1 MNETNSVFIKK
12 YICFEARFALK
23 QLTVWL
29 QPILMMTLFIF
40 LSSLILPYTVISEI
54 YLAGL
59 IIWLNCICALV
70 ITNDGLVRQEWTEG
84 MWEQYFLW
92 VQPLY
97 VIFLLKALWLSLL
110 CFCAV
115 LICIFLALIAFDL
128 SFSYFI
134 PMALGFGL
142 ALPVITVIGLISS
155 LLMLTSQRG
164 AGLLIMLALP
174 LLVPVMLLGLI
185 ILEKAHYNEPY
196 LPECALLLAIS
207 LISLILGPFAAS
219 GAIKVS
225 LSSGQ

>member
-1 MNETNSVFIKK
+1 MNESNLEFFKK
-12 YICFEARFALK
+12 YLQFEAKFAVK
-23 QLTVWL
+23 QLTVWV
-29 QPILMMTLFIF
+29 QPILMMSLFIF

-59 IIWLNCICALV
+59 IIWLNCLCALV

-84 MWEQYFLW
+84 MWEQYTLW
-92 VQPLY
+92 VQPMY
-97 VIFLLKALWLSLL
+97 VIFLLKSLWLSFL
-110 CFCAV
+110 CFIAV
-115 LICIFLALIAFDL
+115 LVCIFLSLIAFDL
-128 SFSYFI
+128 SFSYFL

-185 ILEKAHYNEPY
+185 ILEKAHYGEQY

-207 LISLILGPFAAS
+207 LISLLLGPFAAC

>member
-1 MNETNSVFIKK
+1 MYFIRK
-12 YICFEARFALK
+12 YFYFEICFALK
-23 QLTVWL
+23 QITIWV
-29 QPILMMTLFIF
+29 QPILMMSLFIF

-59 IIWLNCICALV
+59 IIWLNCICALI
-70 ITNDGLVRQEWTEG
+70 ITNDALVRQEWLEG
-84 MWEQYFLW
+84 MWEQYTQW
-92 VQPLY
+92 AQPLY
-97 VIFLLKALWLSLL
+97 LIFLCKAIWLSVL
-110 CFCAV
+110 CYGAV
-115 LICIFLALIAFDL
+115 LISIVLALIAFDL

-142 ALPVITVIGLISS
+142 ALPVITVVSLISS

-164 AGLLIMLALP
+164 SGLLIMLALP

-185 ILEKAHYNEPY
+185 ILEKAHYQEPY
-196 LPECALLLAIS
+196 GAECALLLAMS
-207 LISLILGPFAAS
+207 LMAFLLGPFAAT

>member
-1 MNETNSVFIKK
+1 MMATNFNFFKH
-12 YICFEARFALK
+12 YIYFEARFAIK

-29 QPILMMTLFIF
+29 QPVLMMSLFIF
-40 LSSLILPYTVISEI
+40 LSSLILPYTVTSEI

-59 IIWLNCICALV
+59 IIWLNCLCALL

-84 MWEQYFLW
+84 MWEQYSLW
-92 VQPLY
+92 IQPLY
-97 VIFLLKALWLSLL
+97 VICLFKILWLSLF
-110 CFCAV
+110 CFMAV
-115 LICIFLALIAFDL
+115 LICIGLALMAFNL
-128 SFSYFI
+128 PFSYFI

-142 ALPVITVIGLISS
+142 ALPMISTIGLISS
-155 LLMLTSQRG
+155 LLMVTSQRG
-164 AGLLIMLALP
+164 GGLLIMLALP

-185 ILEKAHYNEPY
+185 ILEKAHFGEQY

-207 LISLILGPFAAS
+207 LIALLLGPFAAS

>member
-1 MNETNSVFIKK
+1 MYFIRK
-12 YICFEARFALK
+12 YFYFEICFALK
-23 QLTVWL
+23 QITIWV
-29 QPILMMTLFIF
+29 QPILMMSLFIF

-59 IIWLNCICALV
+59 IIWLNCICALI
-70 ITNDGLVRQEWTEG
+70 ITNDALVRQEWLEG
-84 MWEQYFLW
+84 MWEQYTQW
-92 VQPLY
+92 AQPLY
-97 VIFLLKALWLSLL
+97 LIFLCKAIWLSVL
-110 CFCAV
+110 CYGAV
-115 LICIFLALIAFDL
+115 LISIVLALIAFDL

-142 ALPVITVIGLISS
+142 ALPVITVVSLISS

-185 ILEKAHYNEPY
+185 ILEKAHYQESY
-196 LPECALLLAIS
+196 GAECALLLAMS
-207 LISLILGPFAAS
+207 LMAFLLGPFAAT

>member
-1 MNETNSVFIKK
+1 MNETNLSFLKK
-12 YICFEARFALK
+12 YFYFEARFALK
-23 QLTVWL
+23 QSTVWL
-29 QPILMMTLFIF
+29 QPILMMSLFIF

-59 IIWLNCICALV
+59 IIWLNCLCALI
-70 ITNDGLVRQEWTEG
+70 ITNDGLIRQEWTEG
-84 MWEQYFLW
+84 MWEQYSLW

-97 VIFLLKALWLSLL
+97 VLFLLKALWLSLL
-110 CFCAV
+110 CFIAV
-115 LICIFLALIAFDL
+115 LICIIISIIAFDL
-128 SFSYFI
+128 SFSYFL

-185 ILEKAHYNEPY
+185 ILEKAHYGEFY

-207 LISLILGPFAAS
+207 LISLLLGPFAAT
-219 GAIKVS
+219 GAVKIS

>member
-1 MNETNSVFIKK
+1 MTENNVNFFKK
-12 YICFEARFALK
+12 YLYFEARFACK

-29 QPILMMTLFIF
+29 QPILMMSLFIF

-59 IIWLNCICALV
+59 IIWLNCLCALIV
-70 ITNDGLVRQEWTEG
+70 TNDGLVRQEWTEG
-84 MWEQYFLW
+84 MWEQYALW
-92 VQPLY
+92 IQPLY
-97 VIFLLKALWLSLL
+97 VLFLLKALWLSLL
-110 CFCAV
+110 CFGAV
-115 LICIFLALIAFDL
+115 LVCIVISIIAFDL

-185 ILEKAHYNEPY
+185 ILEKAHYGEQY

-207 LISLILGPFAAS
+207 LISLLLGPFAAS
-219 GAIKVS
+219 GAIKIS

>member
-1 MNETNSVFIKK
+1 MTETNIQFVKK
-12 YICFEARFALK
+12 FLYFEARFAVK

-29 QPILMMTLFIF
+29 QPILMMGLFIF
-40 LSSLILPYTVISEI
+40 LSSLILPYTVVSEI

-59 IIWLNCICALV
+59 IIWLNCLCALIV
-70 ITNDGLVRQEWTEG
+70 TNDGLIRQEWTEG
-84 MWEQYFLW
+84 MWEQYTLW

-97 VIFLLKALWLSLL
+97 VLFLIKALWLCFL
-110 CFCAV
+110 CFGAV
-115 LICIFLALIAFDL
+115 LICILFSLLAFDL

-142 ALPVITVIGLISS
+142 ALPVITIIGLISS

-185 ILEKAHYNEPY
+185 ILEKAHYGEQY

-207 LISLILGPFAAS
+207 LISLLLGPFAAI
-219 GAIKVS
+219 GAVKIS